1 MLVLQIGVRNFKAF
15 LGEHS
20 VRFERPTKN
29 KNVYLLGALNGAGKT
44 SIVQAMQLTLFGQ
57 GSAELPGMFGTGR
70 DSRRR
75 YETWLA
81 ACLNRA
87 AAQNGQDEMSVQ
99 LSFESERVV
108 WTVTRSY
115 WFSPTG
121 DLEEETLECVAN
133 DPALAPLHGNDA
145 QDLLLQL
152 APRNLAELI
161 FFDGERVRDL
171 DSGGDGTGWLVRAV
185 DQLMDLEPVHKLRRD
200 LVRLSRDRRASV
212 ATQAQLENRN
222 RLEQII
228 TDATSAL
235 RKSTSLLRGLQA
247 ELADVEL
254 ALRDLDND
262 IDAALSGSQPLST
275 AQLETEVAEH
285 VRRRD
290 ELRSR
295 IGRHLADWAY
305 LETDGGWVD
314 RSRLAA
320 SSSRESRAAWE
331 SQKLVGEALHTFVEA
346 VLADVEQSES
356 KAAARRWSARLEEL
370 AAAQLPT
377 GADAYDGVARWTDL
391 FTADELADVV
401 HAAEAHIARD
411 RTELRHLA
419 EDLRLVQQ
427 RISSLGESRALLE
440 THFGLEKSIRRRDE
454 LVQARAAL
462 MGRIELIAQEEHG
475 QQAKLQS
482 NKSALRTADEMLT
495 SSAEAN
501 DWLLSA
507 QALEL
512 GLAKY
517 VERRRDLALKD
528 LAVGVRDLLSS
539 VLRKRKLVADVV
551 IDPESQAVLL
561 KDAAGRTVK
570 LPSAGEH
577 QLASLA
583 FASTMLSLGSAD
595 APFIIDTPLARLDGV
610 HRSKFVTE
618 FLAVQERQVFIL
630 STDEEIDAPLVEMLR
645 PRLVQ
650 TFLIEHDEESGS
662 SRIQPGRYVV
672 EPAA

>member
-1 MLVLQIGVRNFKAF
+1 MLVLQIGLKNFKAF

-20 VRFERPTKN
+20 VRFERPSKG

-44 SIVQAMQLTLFGQ
+44 SLVQAMQLTLYGQ

-75 YETWLA
+75 YEKWLA

-87 AAQNGQDEMSVQ
+87 AAQSGQDEMSVR
-99 LSFESERVV
+99 LSFESEHVV

-115 WFSPTG
+115 WFSSTG
-121 DLEEETLECVAN
+121 EVEEETLECVAN
-133 DPALAPLHGNDA
+133 DADLAPLHGEEA
-145 QDLLLQL
+145 QALLLRL

-171 DSGGDGTGWLVRAV
+171 DSGGDGTGWLLRAV
-185 DQLMDLEPVHKLRRD
+185 DQLMNLEAVQKLRRD
-200 LVRLSRDRRASV
+200 LVRLSRDRRASL
-212 ATQAQLENRN
+212 ATQAQLDNRD

-228 TDATSAL
+228 SGATRAL
-235 RKSTSLLRGLQA
+235 RKSSNLLRALQA
-247 ELADVEL
+247 ELAEIDV
-254 ALRDLDND
+254 ALRDLDAD
-262 IDAALSGSQPLST
+262 INAALAGSQPLST
-275 AQLETEVAEH
+275 AQLETEVAEL

-305 LETDGGWVD
+305 LETDTGWVD
-314 RSRLAA
+314 RSRIAA
-320 SSSRESRAAWE
+320 SSARESRAAWD
-331 SQKLVGEALHTFVEA
+331 SQKIVGEALNAFVEA
-346 VLADVEQSES
+346 VLADVEQTES
-356 KAAARRWSARLEEL
+356 KAAARRWSARLEGL
-370 AAAQLPT
+370 AAAQRPSE
-377 GADAYDGVARWTDL
+377 GDAYDGVFRWTDL

-401 HAAEAHIARD
+401 HAAEAHTARD

-427 RISSLGESRALLE
+427 RIAGLAETRATLE
-440 THFGLEKSIRRRDE
+440 THVGLEKSIRRRDE
-454 LVQARAAL
+454 LVQARVDL
-462 MGRIELIAQEEHG
+462 LGRIDLVAQEEHG
-475 QQAKLQS
+475 LQAKLQS
-482 NKSALRTADEMLT
+482 NKSAMRTADEMLT
-495 SSAEAN
+495 TSAEAN
-501 DWLLSA
+501 EWLVAA
-507 QALEL
+507 QALEVGL
-512 GLAKY
+512 GKY
-517 VERRRDLALKD
+517 VERRRDLALTE

-561 KDAAGRTVK
+561 KDSAGRIVK

-583 FASTMLSLGSAD
+583 FASTMLSLGAAD

-610 HRSKFVTE
+610 HRSKFVSD

-645 PRLVQ
+645 PKLVQ

-662 SRIQPGRYVV
+662 SRIQAGRYVV
-672 EPAA
+672 ESAA